1 MILIYFSTRIGSYST
16 PIGIPARIRPHENL
30 HCPTVRRIRS
40 RHLLPARQAGG
51 ARPRARRRLPADPVG
66 AAGGGRCVSVAGGAP
81 PPRPPAG
88 ARRLGQ
94 EGVDVFLWGGHF
106 PQPVTMSVRVDWDR
120 VHFTCSLRGRSGFAI
135 RGCGREIERVLEEGI
150 SCISY
155 TRDCSS
161 QSSYAGS
168 VEYVTVSVRPDLLAD
183 WVPDLDLP
191 LGRESDYAPCCD
203 MQRCSPE

>member
-66 AAGGGRCVSVAGGAP
+66 AAGGCRCVSVAGALPPTPPHEGARSPGPGP
-81 PPRPPAG
+81 PPLPPAPG
-88 ARRLGQ
+88 P
-94 EGVDVFLWGGHF
+94 F
-106 PQPVTMSVRVDWDR
+106 PQPVTMSVRDDWDR

-150 SCISY
+150 SCI
-155 TRDCSS
+155 
-161 QSSYAGS
+161 
-168 VEYVTVSVRPDLLAD
+168 
-183 WVPDLDLP
+183 
-191 LGRESDYAPCCD
+191 
-203 MQRCSPE
+203 